1 MIEEKIQGLTDAIK
15 ILTEQMVL
23 CSEMMMS
30 QNREPKP
37 QLTILPKA
45 PLRVMTEEG
54 MKTEEELDD
63 RGLPVAPI
71 APEKPKRI
79 RKKKEVVEEDF
90 TPGQLEEIAK
100 EEAAL
105 LQEDTL
111 PDAAAAVSTQ
121 ETSSPK
127 TVSVL
132 DAKEALTAYLNKHK
146 NYASS
151 LLLLKQFKV
160 DTLGDLKAEDFAAFI
175 ELSKKG
181 KIEDVL
187 KLKK

>member
-1 MIEEKIQGLTDAIK
+1 MIEETLKELTVAIK
-15 ILTEQMVL
+15 GLTEQL
-23 CSEMMMS
+23 RKNNSEPS
-30 QNREPKP
+30 VELKRDWAQEDKRIAAGLE
-37 QLTILPKA
+37 LI
-45 PLRVMTEEG
+45 ED
-54 MKTEEELDD
+54 LDD
-63 RGLPVAPI
+63 RGLPVMPV
-71 APEKPKRI
+71 APEKPKRV

-121 ETSSPK
+121 ENSTTK
-127 TVSVL
+127 TVSIL

-146 NYASS
+146 SYASS
-151 LLLLKQFKV
+151 LLLLKQFNV
-160 DTLGDLKAEDFAAFI
+160 DTLGDLKSEDFAAFI

-187 KLKK
+187 KTKK